1 MSRMYTILQAMKPK
15 FSRGDWVQ
23 MVEQAKEWKKITSA
37 EYESLTGVTN
47 GLHRKRTCW
56 RG

>member
-1 MSRMYTILQAMKPK
+1 MSRMYTILQAMRPK
-15 FSRGDWVQ
+15 FSQGDWVQ

-47 GLHRKRTCW
+47 G
-56 RG
+56 